1 MVAALVTPALA
12 QEPVVE
18 VNMNA
23 LYEAVGAEAMDAL
36 PERRPEAPVR
46 PAAALSGED
55 NVVRT
60 LQILY
65 GRGDLVVSPS
75 ARETLETWVKTFV
88 SPSDRI
94 AILSYSGHRPESW
107 SEPSLHPGQEIA
119 TYSLHESIRTCFKR
133 ALVVR
138 DVLIAQGVAEDR
150 IVLRAL
156 GPAKDGGPAERIDVS
171 LISPTP

>member
-1 MVAALVTPALA
+1 
-12 QEPVVE
+12 
-18 VNMNA
+18 MNA
-23 LYEAVGAEAMDAL
+23 LYEAVGPEAMRAV
-36 PERRPEAPVR
+36 PERRPAVPEVSAS
-46 PAAALSGED
+46 ALSGED

-65 GRGDLVVSPS
+65 GRGDLIVSPS
-75 ARETLETWVKTFV
+75 ARDTLESWAETFV
-88 SPSDRI
+88 SPTDRI

-138 DVLIAQGVAEDR
+138 DVLIAEGVSEDR

-156 GPAKDGGPAERIDVS
+156 GPSEDGGPAERIDVS
-171 LISPTP
+171 LISATP